1 MSAGA
6 SLLNANPGFLR
17 DAREEQRKMVE
28 RYYADLE
35 SAGGPKR
42 PVAYMLVGGNLTEI
56 VRSFGYEVVF
66 PEIVAL
72 NCAIKHKSLEYI
84 LNAEAQGYGLD
95 VCGYVKNDLGLQA
108 QGGVTPFG
116 KVPKPDLLV
125 CSFSGCYVYIK
136 WWEALAETLGAPM
149 YTYDVPYQRTEAPLK
164 EDVEYMVAQLWEFI
178 HFLEKTTGRS
188 FDMEEL
194 KRVLARSRR
203 AEEEWV
209 RYLDAG
215 RRRPSPIEAY
225 FEAVFYMF
233 PINVLRGTEEAVRFY
248 ETCNEEIRTRV
259 SEGNY
264 PVPEEKFRLVVEG
277 VPPYTNYRTFWDFFR
292 KWGAVSVAAT
302 YPKVGGLFDRGFYHD
317 PSRPLESIAEYSL
330 GAYVNQ
336 SWPLRRDLIKQYVR
350 DYEAD
355 AVLIHG
361 IKSCRS
367 FTAGQGD
374 LRDWLI
380 HDAGVP
386 TLYIESDHE
395 DPRYFTP
402 AQIKNRMDAF
412 FESLDLRKRTGPS
425 AGPAGGHAA
434 TTAGASA
441 TKEVAVR

>member
-1 MSAGA
+1 MTDTLASTPPASSGA
-6 SLLNANPGFLR
+6 HGSGGESPGFLK
-17 DAREEQRKMVE
+17 DAREEQRRMVE
-28 RYYADLE
+28 EYYSGLAQAE
-35 SAGGPKR
+35 KEKR

-84 LNAEAQGYGLD
+84 LQAEAQGYGLD
-95 VCGYVKNDLGLQA
+95 VCGYVKNDLGLQSL
-108 QGGVTPFG
+108 GGDTPFG
-116 KVPKPDLLV
+116 HIPKPDLLV

-136 WWEALAETLGAPM
+136 WWEALAETLGAPLFNF
-149 YTYDVPYQRTEAPLK
+149 DVPYQRTDAPQK
-164 EDVEYMVAQLWEFI
+164 EDIDYMVAQLWEFV
-178 HFLEKTTGRS
+178 HLLEKKTGRA
-188 FDMEEL
+188 FDMAEL

-203 AEEEWV
+203 AEEAWV
-209 RYLDAG
+209 KYLEAG
-215 RRRPSPIEAY
+215 KYRPSPIEAY

-248 ETCNEEIRTRV
+248 DTVNQEVEVRRK
-259 SEGNY
+259 EGNY
-264 PVPEEKFRLVVEG
+264 PVPEEKVRLVVEG

-302 YPKVGGLFDRGFYHD
+302 YPKVGGLFDRGFLHD
-317 PSRPLESIAEYSL
+317 PARPFESIAEYSL

-336 SWPLRRDLIKQYVR
+336 SWPIRRELIKKYVK
-350 DYEAD
+350 DYQAD

-380 HDAGVP
+380 HETGTP
-386 TLYIESDHE
+386 TLYLESDHQ
-395 DPRYFTP
+395 DPRYFAP

-412 FESLDLRKRTGPS
+412 FESLEQRRST
-425 AGPAGGHAA
+425 AA
-434 TTAGASA
+434 SSPV
-441 TKEVAVR
+441 VAR